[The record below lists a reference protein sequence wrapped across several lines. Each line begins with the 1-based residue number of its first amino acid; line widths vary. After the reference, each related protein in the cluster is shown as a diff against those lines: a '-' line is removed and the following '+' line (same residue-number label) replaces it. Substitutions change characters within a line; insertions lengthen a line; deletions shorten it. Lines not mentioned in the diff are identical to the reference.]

1 MELGIQK
8 VPENLKEILQKVHA
22 FKSDFNNNW
31 VNKRKKTERLLIYI
45 FEIHMANILVI
56 FNNYKLKVNLKTVKF
71 LEDFEKY
78 YRKFEKE
85 K

>member
-1 MELGIQK
+1 
-8 VPENLKEILQKVHA
+8 
-22 FKSDFNNNW
+22 
-31 VNKRKKTERLLIYI
+31 
-45 FEIHMANILVI
+45 MANILVI